1 VIKLTAIEDCWVG
14 FTRKNGAYLSQA
26 YVVGGTTKTWTFHH
40 AVVMQ
45 IGNPGGILLVVNG
58 KNYGRPGSYGQPVT
72 LSFGPGTKLPS
83 SQAAG

>member
-14 FTRKNGAYLSQA
+14 FTKPNGTYLSQD

-40 AVVMQ
+40 AVTMQ